1 MANPFRNPVLARAFD
16 TLLASHATRSP
27 GLFLPDG
34 SPRRGGR
41 PKLFPGGARSCRVT
55 LDAQT
60 IAQLR
65 EVGAGNLSAG
75 IRIVAGWLRAAGPD
89 SVG

>member
-1 MANPFRNPVLARAFD
+1 MALIGP
-16 TLLASHATRSP
+16 
-27 GLFLPDG
+27 
-34 SPRRGGR
+34 PRRRGR
-41 PKLFPGGARSCRVT
+41 PKLAFGGAKSCRVT
-55 LDAQT
+55 LDART

-75 IRIVAGWLRAAGPD
+75 IRIVAGWLRAAGPE

>member
-1 MANPFRNPVLARAFD
+1 MSGP
-16 TLLASHATRSP
+16 
-27 GLFLPDG
+27 
-34 SPRRGGR
+34 PRRRGR
-41 PKLFPGGARSCRVT
+41 PKLTPGGVKPCRVT

-75 IRIVAGWLRAAGPD
+75 IRIVAGWLRAAGPE

>member
-1 MANPFRNPVLARAFD
+1 MRVGP
-16 TLLASHATRSP
+16 
-27 GLFLPDG
+27 
-34 SPRRGGR
+34 PRRVGR
-41 PKLFPGGARSCRVT
+41 PKLVPGGAKSCRVT
-55 LDAQT
+55 LDART

>member
-1 MANPFRNPVLARAFD
+1 MMRVGP
-16 TLLASHATRSP
+16 
-27 GLFLPDG
+27 
-34 SPRRGGR
+34 PRRVGR
-41 PKLFPGGARSCRVT
+41 PKLSPGGAVSCRVT
-55 LDAQT
+55 LDART

-75 IRIVAGWLRAAGPD
+75 IRIVAGWLRAAGPE